1 MYYNHSG
8 KPDGI
13 GSSLPNGTYALP
25 FPGPILQVARVWLI
39 ASITMDILSGLII
52 WISCIKTHTKF
63 ILGLGKSHTKWLSNR
78 HQIIFY
84 PEKVAYIWIVSVIMQ
99 VLADLIFVS
108 VFGRMVGGTSFNQY
122 WNENVDE
129 EWTVGIDMILSMAS
143 SIILTGTI
151 VNLCL

>member
-8 KPDGI
+8 KADGI

-63 ILGLGKSHTKWLSNR
+63 ILGSEKKSHEMVIESSSNYFLS
-78 HQIIFY
+78 
-84 PEKVAYIWIVSVIMQ
+84 
-99 VLADLIFVS
+99 
-108 VFGRMVGGTSFNQY
+108 
-122 WNENVDE
+122 
-129 EWTVGIDMILSMAS
+129 
-143 SIILTGTI
+143 
-151 VNLCL
+151 

>member
-1 MYYNHSG
+1 
-8 KPDGI
+8 
-13 GSSLPNGTYALP
+13 
-25 FPGPILQVARVWLI
+25 
-39 ASITMDILSGLII
+39 
-52 WISCIKTHTKF
+52 
-63 ILGLGKSHTKWLSNR
+63 
-78 HQIIFY
+78 
-84 PEKVAYIWIVSVIMQ
+84 MQ